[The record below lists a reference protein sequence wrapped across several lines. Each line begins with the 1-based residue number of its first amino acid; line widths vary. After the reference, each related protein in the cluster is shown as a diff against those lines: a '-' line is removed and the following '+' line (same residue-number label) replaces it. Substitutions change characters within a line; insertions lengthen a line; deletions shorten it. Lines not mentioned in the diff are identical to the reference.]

1 MAVRLIFLSDF
12 TEAFPHSLLQ
22 GILNYAR
29 ERAAEPWVVCRMPP
43 SYKEQNGIEG
53 VVEWAKNWK
62 ANAIIGRFL
71 KTDDVA
77 LFGRNGITAVA
88 QDFKEKRADIPNITS
103 DYRQT
108 GRMAAEF
115 FLQRG
120 FRSFAFCG
128 YKDTVWSDERCEGY
142 REAISEAGFGD
153 AFQTYI
159 NQPLETLWY
168 YDSTDLAD
176 WLRQLP
182 PHTAL
187 FCCDDNQGNKIT
199 EACKVSGISIPSDIA
214 VLGVDNDT
222 MMCELSDPPLSS
234 IDLDIEQGGY
244 DTARLITHLMEHP
257 DSDYRD
263 VVIRATA
270 VVSRASTNTFAT
282 DDDYIRQAMSY
293 IHDHMREPI
302 AVDDLVDLLPLSR
315 RLLEIRFKT
324 ITGTSIY
331 SYILQTRIDLF
342 ARLLTES
349 GRPIKEIAFDM
360 GFNNYGNLSR
370 QFRLFK
376 GCSPKEYRQ
385 QHQSSH

>member
-12 TEAFPHSLLQ
+12 TEAFPHSLLH

-29 ERAAEPWVVCRMPP
+29 EKAAEPWVVCRMPP

-62 ANAIIGRFL
+62 ANAIIGRFEN
-71 KTDDVA
+71 TDDVA

-88 QDFKEKRADIPNITS
+88 QDFKQRRSDIPNITS

-120 FRSFAFCG
+120 FRSFAFFG
-128 YKDTVWSDERCEGY
+128 YKDTIWSDERCEGY
-142 REAISEAGFGD
+142 HDAIDEAGFGH
-153 AFQTYI
+153 AFHAYI
-159 NQPLETLWY
+159 DQPLDTLWY
-168 YDSTDLAD
+168 YDTTHLAD
-176 WLRQLP
+176 WLRTLP

-199 EACKVSGISIPSDIA
+199 EACKVSGIGIPDHLA
-214 VLGVDNDT
+214 VLGVDNDA

-244 DTARLITHLMEHP
+244 DAARLITQLMEHP
-257 DSDYRD
+257 QDRCPD

-282 DDDYIRQAMSY
+282 DDCYIRQALTY
-293 IHDHMREPI
+293 IHDHLGEPI
-302 AVDDLVDLLPLSR
+302 GVDNLVDLLPLSR

-324 ITGTSIY
+324 ITGKSIY
-331 SYILQTRIDLF
+331 SYILQNRIDLF

-370 QFRLFK
+370 QFCLLK

-385 QHQSSH
+385 QHQPSR